1 MSRAAVHTVRPV
13 PVFHHLDRMT
23 DGRGLFEHALLSQ
36 PRPEH
41 GYCVDDV
48 ARGLV
53 VVSREPQP
61 TPAVLRLGRQYLSFV
76 LDAVDVDGAC
86 RNRMSVDGDW
96 LDEPALG
103 DWWGRALWGL
113 GSAAAHAET
122 AGLRARAIAG
132 FRLAAQRRSPF
143 GRSMAFAALGAGE
156 VLRVRPSERSARQ
169 LLIDSVACAGTLRRG
184 ETDPDWPWPEP
195 RLRYANG
202 AVAEALLVA
211 GELLPDVAL
220 VNRGLTLLAFLLR
233 IETRAGHLS
242 VTPVGGRGRTD
253 TGPGY
258 DQQPIEVAAI
268 ADACATAY
276 RNTGDPRWLVTIGLC
291 WRWFTGDNDAG
302 VPMCDPETGA
312 GYDGLHEH
320 GRNLNQGA
328 ESTLALL
335 STAQHARRVHATR

>member
-1 MSRAAVHTVRPV
+1 MSAAVVHAVRPV
-13 PVFHHLDRMT
+13 PVFHHLDRLT
-23 DGRGLFEHALLSQ
+23 DGRGLFEHALRSQ

-41 GYCVDDV
+41 GYCVDDA

-53 VVSREPQP
+53 VLSREPDP
-61 TPAVLRLGRQYLSFV
+61 TRTVLRLSRQYLSFV

-86 RNRMSVDGDW
+86 RNRMSARGDW
-96 LDEPALG
+96 LDQPGLG
-103 DWWGRALWGL
+103 DWWGRAIWGL
-113 GSAAAHAET
+113 GSVVAHAET
-122 AGLRARAIAG
+122 AGQQARALAG
-132 FRLAAQRRSPF
+132 FRLAAHRRSPY

-156 VLRVRPSERSARQ
+156 VLRVRPTERSARD
-169 LLIDSVACAGTLRRG
+169 LLGDSVACAGTLRRR
-184 ETDPDWPWPEP
+184 ESDPDWPWPEQ

-202 AVAEALLVA
+202 VVSEALLVA
-211 GELLPDVAL
+211 GELLPDAAL

-233 IETRAGHLS
+233 VETRAGHLS

-253 TGPGY
+253 TGPGF

-276 RNTGDPRWLVTIGLC
+276 RITGDPRWLMGIGLC
-291 WRWFTGDNDAG
+291 WRWFTGNNDAG
-302 VPMCDPETGA
+302 VAMCDPGTGA

-335 STAQHARRVHATR
+335 STAQHTRRMQATR